1 MKLLKRGKASEVKT
15 SIGVLGA
22 IATTKRMID
31 VVREISFDDVR
42 NEAMRP
48 PSMLVLAPTVD
59 EAERI
64 ARLLTGNTDLNGVS
78 ASALD
83 TEIWNRASYD
93 AIVVND
99 PEMSGKSQPYAQI
112 AAGGDEW
119 EPVVALSHLPFDRGE
134 ADLVRHR
141 LVAGLEDRAVSF
153 ARHFPAFRGAAM
165 TAIIN
170 STSTANAQFAFVSNI
185 PALIPVVGGLLS
197 AGADTIVLTK
207 NQLMMVYKIAAASGR
222 ALDDQHAILR
232 EMIPVVGQ
240 GFLWRTAAREATT
253 LLPLAAGTI
262 PKVAISFTGTYVLG
276 RAAEVF
282 YRFGKKPTSEQRAEF
297 LSQARELLAK
307 LPFGKR
313 EKELIESSAAD

>member
-1 MKLLKRGKASEVKT
+1 MKLLKRNKSEVKT

-22 IATTKRMID
+22 IATTKRMVD

-42 NEAMRP
+42 NDAMRP
-48 PSMLVLAPTVD
+48 PSMLVLAATTD

-64 ARLLTGNTDLNGVS
+64 ARLLTGNTDLNGVTIGT
-78 ASALD
+78 LD
-83 TEIWNRASYD
+83 TEVWSRSQYD

-99 PEMSGKSQPYAQI
+99 PEMSAKSQQYANI
-112 AAGGDEW
+112 ASGGESW
-119 EPVVALSHLPFDRGE
+119 EPAIALSHLPFDRTE
-134 ADLVRHR
+134 AEHTRAR
-141 LVAGLEDRAVSF
+141 LAANMEDRIVSF
-153 ARHFPAFRGAAM
+153 ARHFPAFRGI
-165 TAIIN
+165 AISAIVN
-170 STSTANAQFAFVSNI
+170 ETSVANAQFAFVSNI
-185 PALIPVVGGLLS
+185 PALLPVVGGLLS
-197 AGADTIVLTK
+197 AGADMIVLTK

-222 ALDDQHAILR
+222 GLDDQHAIVR

-253 LLPLAAGTI
+253 MLPLAAGTI
-262 PKVAISFTGTYVLG
+262 PKVAIAFTGTYTLG

-282 YRFGKKPTSEQRAEF
+282 YRFGKKPTKEQREEF
-297 LSQARELLAK
+297 VAQARELLAK